1 MSADNRDRSASEIFE
16 EKTALS
22 AEVMK
27 VKNDLMASVD
37 QEDQAARIDELNSL
51 TGRLEA
57 LELAHSK
64 AAALE
69 NASRMIES
77 LQKQPVRATP
87 TVYAGTVKYD
97 TRTGS
102 IVGGT
107 GKVGFD
113 DAETEEVRGSR
124 DYAKAFTEFLK
135 AKGNLR
141 DMSDKGLRDV
151 LEKYGKGSGFQ
162 GDEFFIPFQKDMTL
176 GTTTNGSNAVPP
188 DFRSDIITQRTIT
201 PVMSSLVRVINTSS
215 TRVTYPRN
223 ADANATDQVGTGYS
237 STKAEQPNITLSK
250 RDTGPFTQLN
260 IDINTGTAYTYV
272 SLDFLD
278 DVPNSQ
284 AYIVQEG
291 MKAFAAAFDYEPI
304 NGVTANGECEGVLA
318 CTSVN
323 VTKTGVNN
331 TLVTDKIVDA
341 AFRFR
346 SQYAINLGWVMAR
359 PTHGKLINLKDSTNR
374 SLFLPFETGYVAG
387 TRPSMLS
394 LPIYYNEYTPA
405 SGASLAK
412 SVIVG
417 DWDEYIL
424 AMRSG
429 VSVSVD
435 TMSRRNSNQAVI
447 TWRYRFG
454 GAVRDPR
461 AFCILHESA

>member
-1 MSADNRDRSASEIFE
+1 MSTDNRDRSAAEIFE

-22 AEVMK
+22 ADVLK

-37 QEDQAARIDELNSL
+37 QEEQSTKIEELNSL

-57 LELAHSK
+57 LELAHAK

-69 NASRMIES
+69 NAAKMIES
-77 LQKQPVRATP
+77 LQRQPVRATP
-87 TVYAGTVKYD
+87 SVHAGTVKYD
-97 TRTGS
+97 TRTGT

-113 DAETEEVRGSR
+113 DGR
-124 DYAKAFTEFLK
+124 DDEARQSYEYSKAFSAFLK
-135 AKGNLR
+135 AKG
-141 DMSDKGLRDV
+141 DIHAIEDSGLRNV
-151 LEKYGKGSGFQ
+151 LEKHGKGDGFQ
-162 GDEFFIPFQKDMTL
+162 FDEFYIPFRKDMTL

-188 DFRSDIITQRTIT
+188 DFRNDIITQRTIV
-201 PVMSSLVRVINTSS
+201 PVMSSLVRVINTTS

-223 ADANATDQVGTGYS
+223 SDASATDQVGTGYAA
-237 STKAEQPNITLSK
+237 TKGETPNVTLSQK
-250 RDTGPFTQLN
+250 DTGPFTQLN
-260 IDINTGTAYTYV
+260 IDINTGTMWTAVT
-272 SLDFLD
+272 LDFLD
-278 DVPNSQ
+278 DIPNAQ

-291 MKAFAAAFDYEPI
+291 MKAFAAAFDNETI
-304 NGVTANGECEGVLA
+304 NGVTGSGQAEGVIS
-318 CTSVN
+318 CTTVN

-341 AFRFR
+341 AYRFR
-346 SQYAINLGWVMAR
+346 SQYAMNQAWVMAR

-374 SLFLPFETGYVAG
+374 SLFLPFETGYMAG

-394 LPIYYNEYTPA
+394 MPIYYNEYTPA
-405 SGASLAK
+405 SGTSLPK

-417 DWDEYIL
+417 EWDEYIL

-429 VSVSVD
+429 VSVTVD
-435 TMSRRNSNQAVI
+435 TTSWRRYNMAII